1 MDPEVPLIESVYL
14 PAVKEEPLMVRVTAA
29 GNVLTV
35 AGLMLQLPAS

>member
-14 PAVKEEPLMVRVTAA
+14 PAVKADPLIVRVIVA

-35 AGLMLQLPAS
+35 AGLMLQLPAP